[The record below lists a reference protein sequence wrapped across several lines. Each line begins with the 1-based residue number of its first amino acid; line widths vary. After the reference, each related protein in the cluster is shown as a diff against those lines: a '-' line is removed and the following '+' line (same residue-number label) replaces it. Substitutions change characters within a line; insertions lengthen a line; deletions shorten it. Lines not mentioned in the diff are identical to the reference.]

1 MSILKIIFESILNLL
16 KYIYNLKV
24 KIVKTIFTL
33 ALGFFLVLLTLSFRN
48 WLDVRTQV
56 KLNLDKYKSEVSNY
70 YDSTGSKPI
79 QIYDKNEKLI
89 GEFYRRNF
97 KPIRTDNLDDHKVLV
112 WALLSSEDRTF
123 FSHSGVNYMAILR
136 AVVIN
141 IWKRKLTQGGSTI
154 TQQLAKL
161 SLDLGERNVFHKLTE
176 LFCTYYIEK
185 QYDKKTILAMYMNQ
199 IFMGEG
205 NIGLEE
211 ASRYYYNK
219 TATALTP
226 AEASLLVG
234 VIPAPSVFNP
244 VRGLKT
250 ALERQ
255 KRVMNDMSQHPDLHF
270 NKSEIEKDFSKK
282 INENIRVFKNTYKIK
297 EIKKDEKI
305 AFGSDIGKYGF
316 DRDFKINLAPEFN
329 EAIRKYI
336 LEHFS
341 NEELERTSL
350 KIYTTLDYNK
360 QALLQQ
366 ALRDIIEEVKKDLSK
381 EKEIF
386 AKKNLPKEIKRQ
398 SEIMDAMNGSAISV
412 DPYNGHV
419 EALIGAYKISNIFR
433 LNRAEEI
440 KRQPGSV
447 IKGLIYALALEKKI
461 ITPSTIIKDEKIN
474 FGGYSPKN
482 WYGNFKGNITV
493 RFALAQSV
501 NTAAVKILSEVGVGY
516 FLDKLSLILGKSKD
530 ELKDRF
536 GNNLSLALG
545 SGELSPVELNQ
556 IYSVLANG
564 GYKVSQKKILRI
576 VDDEGNE
583 RTPID
588 ILQTEPPVQVLDSV
602 ACAMAMNMLES
613 VLTKEGTLYTKLK
626 DKLPI
631 AGKTGTVQTPL
642 SVKVKWGNRKG
653 IRDSW
658 FVGAFPSNVTTIWIG
673 NDSGAPFP
681 GSGAGLSGQIWLKYI
696 SYFKNSLNMNEPLV
710 KPFEGDYIQIDT
722 CADTGGLLQDF
733 PECKI
738 PLYSQYYYRGT
749 EPEPKSKPPEINVE
763 NFSEEVKNTQDG
775 VTFEE
780 EKVDKYEK
788 QAEEIFNKDD
798 EKLLDQ

>member
-16 KYIYNLKV
+16 KYIYSLKF
-24 KIVKTIFTL
+24 KILKTSFTL
-33 ALGFFLVLLTLSFRN
+33 FLCFLLILFASSYKN
-48 WLDVRTQV
+48 WSDVKPQV

-79 QIYDKNEKLI
+79 RIYDKNEKLI

-97 KPIRTDNLDDHKVLV
+97 KPIRTDNLQEHEVLI

-123 FSHSGVNYMAILR
+123 YSHSGVNYFAILR
-136 AVVIN
+136 AILIN
-141 IWKRKLTQGGSTI
+141 LYKRKLTQGGSTI

-185 QYDKKTILAMYMNQ
+185 QFDKSTILAMYMNQ

-211 ASRYYYNK
+211 ASRYYFNK
-219 TATALTP
+219 TATELTP

-234 VIPAPSVFNP
+234 MIPAPSVYNP
-244 VRGLKT
+244 VKGLKT

-255 KRVMNDMSQHPDLHF
+255 KRVMNDMATHSDLF
-270 NKSEIEKDFSKK
+270 ISKKQIEKDFSKK
-282 INENIRVFKNTYKIK
+282 INENIRVFKNKYKIV
-297 EIKKDEKI
+297 EIKKDDKLI
-305 AFGSDIGKYGF
+305 FISDIGKYGF

-329 EAIRKYI
+329 EYIRKYV

-350 KIYTTLDYNK
+350 KIYTTLDYEK
-360 QALLQQ
+360 QAFLQQ
-366 ALRDIIEEVKKDLSK
+366 ALRDIIEEVKKELAK
-381 EKEIF
+381 EKDVY
-386 AKKNLPKEIKRQ
+386 AKKNLNKEVKRQ

-412 DPYNGHV
+412 DPFTGHV

-447 IKGLIYALALEKKI
+447 IKGLVYALALEKKI

-482 WYGNFKGNITV
+482 WYGTYKGNITI
-493 RFALAQSV
+493 RHALAQSV
-501 NTAAVKILSEVGVGY
+501 NTVAVKLLSEVGVNY
-516 FLDKLSLILGKSKD
+516 FIEKLSIILGKSKE
-530 ELKDRF
+530 ELKERF

-545 SGELSPVELNQ
+545 SGELSPQELNQ
-556 IYSVLANG
+556 IYSVIANG
-564 GYKVSQKKILRI
+564 GFKISPKKILRI
-576 VDDEGNE
+576 VDEENNE

-588 ILQTEPPVQVLDSV
+588 ILQTESPVQVLEPV
-602 ACAMAMNMLES
+602 ACAMAMNLLES
-613 VLTKEGTLYTKLK
+613 VVSKEGTLYTKLK

-642 SVKVKWGNRKG
+642 AIKVKWGNRKG

-696 SYFKNSLNMNEPLV
+696 SYMKSKPNMGEPIIR
-710 KPFEGDYIQIDT
+710 PFDGDYIQLDT
-722 CADTGGLLQDF
+722 CADNGGLLQDS
-733 PECKI
+733 PECKL
-738 PLYSQYYYRGT
+738 PLYSQYYYKGT
-749 EPEPKSKPPEINVE
+749 EPEPKSKPPEISVDNLDG
-763 NFSEEVKNTQDG
+763 SSKNQNDG
-775 VTFEE
+775 VSFDE
-780 EKVDKYEK
+780 EKIDKYEK
-788 QAEEIFNKDD
+788 ANEDTLYENDD
-798 EKLLDQ
+798 KLIQ